1 MYHFETNFPIANEI
15 EEEIRQFAPY
25 LNDDA
30 SIVHR
35 CSICKNVLCNEIVI
49 NEKSYFYRDSLGSN
63 GDNDLTIAKNIN
75 RHSKH
80 SVYMALRDYTSRS
93 MPWGSLTGIRPT
105 KLAYEYL
112 GNAGTVN
119 GIADFMSKKYDVL
132 PNKAKIIQNIVLCQ
146 REYLVSPEEYVN
158 FYVHI
163 PFCTTKC
170 SYCSFTTHIADKSKK
185 IIGPYVDCLIS
196 EIEHSLEMIKQ
207 SGKKI
212 FSVYIGG
219 GTPTALPD
227 ERFEKVLS
235 ALADCRVE
243 FTCEAGRPDTITES
257 KAEIMKQ
264 YGVTRVCVNP
274 QTLNNDTLVA
284 IGRRHTAEDFF
295 VCYEMIKKF
304 GFDINVDLIAG
315 LPGETDVIFNDSV
328 AQCALLVPD
337 NVTVHTLSVKN
348 GSELKNAGTAAVNPY
363 TEKMVDAA
371 YSLLTSNGYSP
382 YYLYRQKNMM
392 GNLENVGYSLPG
404 KICVNNVT
412 TMEETLSVVACGA
425 GAISKRLFSGGRIE
439 RLANLRD
446 AELYVRQF
454 DDRLKKKLNFFTK
467 QA

>member
-25 LNDDA
+25 LNDDTA
-30 SIVHR
+30 ITHR
-35 CSICKNVLCNEIVI
+35 YSVCKNVLYNEIIV
-49 NEKSYFYRDSLGSN
+49 NEKIYDYRDSLDSN
-63 GDNDLTIAKNIN
+63 SDNNLNIAKNIN
-75 RHSKH
+75 RYSKH
-80 SVYMALRDYTSRS
+80 SVYKALKNYTSRS

-112 GNAGTVN
+112 SNGGSVDDIAG
-119 GIADFMSKKYDVL
+119 FMSEKYDIL
-132 PNKAKIIQNIVLCQ
+132 PKKAEIIQNIVLCQ
-146 REYLVSPEEYVN
+146 REYLASPEEYVN
-158 FYVHI
+158 LYVHI

-185 IIGPYVDCLIS
+185 IIGPYVDCLLL
-196 EIEHSLEMIKQ
+196 EIEQSLEIIRQ
-207 SGKKI
+207 SGKRL
-212 FSVYIGG
+212 FSVYVGG

-227 ERFEKVLS
+227 DCFEKVLS
-235 ALADCRVE
+235 SLADCNVE
-243 FTCEAGRPDTITES
+243 FTCEAGRPDTITER

-264 YGVTRVCVNP
+264 CGVTRVCVNP
-274 QTLNNDTLVA
+274 QTLNNATLSA
-284 IGRRHTAEDFF
+284 IGRRHTAEEFF
-295 VCYEMIKKF
+295 ACYEMIKKF

-328 AQCALLVPD
+328 VKCAALIPD
-337 NVTVHTLSVKN
+337 NITIHTLSVKN
-348 GSELKNAGTAAVNPY
+348 GSELKNTGVAAVNPY

-371 YSLLTSNGYSP
+371 YSILTGNGYAP

-412 TMEETLSVVACGA
+412 TMEEILSVVACGA
-425 GAISKRLFSGGRIE
+425 GAISKRLFPGGRIE

-446 AELYVRQF
+446 ADLYVRQF